1 MDLSYFAMREKNI
14 IMAYTYPIYQI
25 KEFAL
30 LIKKKSFYLLF
41 SNTPKITSCLSKTIL
56 RLLKELILEN
66 TEASFKRFLNFREE
80 NLYPLSGKHQT

>member
-30 LIKKKSFYLLF
+30 LIKKKIVLSFVF
-41 SNTPKITSCLSKTIL
+41 QHSQNHVASKQ
-56 RLLKELILEN
+56 N
-66 TEASFKRFLNFREE
+66 DFKTFERMNI
-80 NLYPLSGKHQT
+80 GKHGSEL

>member
-30 LIKKKSFYLLF
+30 LIKKKIVLSFVF
-41 SNTPKITSCLSKTIL
+41 QHSQNHVASKQDD
-56 RLLKELILEN
+56 
-66 TEASFKRFLNFREE
+66 FKTFERMNI
-80 NLYPLSGKHQT
+80 GKHGSEP